1 MIGLGTTTCSLETKM
16 GLSWEQVGTK
26 LGLSW
31 EEVEKLFVTLQLP
44 TSVSDLKNYYK
55 RVLMQNDIN
64 KSGIVMVK

>member
-1 MIGLGTTTCSLETKM
+1 MIGLGTTTYSLETKM

-44 TSVSDLKNYYK
+44 TSISDLKILY
-55 RVLMQNDIN
+55 
-64 KSGIVMVK
+64 G